1 MAEKL
6 NVIKL
11 KLQKTWLRLLKAE
24 AKRNIRKAV
33 KLESKIIEL
42 ELRLKGEI

>member
-1 MAEKL
+1 MTEKL

>member
-1 MAEKL
+1 MTHHIEQLRTKL
-6 NVIKL
+6 H
-11 KLQKTWLRLLKAE
+11 KTWLRLLKAE